1 MRSSAAATQLTFTE
15 KVNNPGEK
23 FSLGINNRPSGL
35 LERSATG
42 LLKLAINLMRSE
54 ECASHVLHSLN
65 SFLDLSYPVYHY
77 IANQVKLY

>member
-1 MRSSAAATQLTFTE
+1 MRSAAAATQLTLTE
-15 KVNNPGEK
+15 KMANNAGEK
-23 FSLGINNRPSGL
+23 FSPGVNNIPSGL

-54 ECASHVLHSLN
+54 ECASDVLHSLN

-77 IANQVKLY
+77 IASQVF